1 MAKYPGKATFV
12 SENFGA
18 SKLAEK
24 FGVKRYPAVFVDEV
38 LVAKPNDFGFFGQG
52 EKAGRYTPWRNA
64 DNQAKFKADLT
75 RMIDTILAGK
85 KPGQSAAAAAAE
97 EQIASLPQFKL
108 TQLNGESL
116 NAEQIKGKV
125 TVVEFW
131 ATWCPPCQSTLEWL
145 GSLKEKY
152 GDDVEIVALVVESPE
167 PKVKE
172 MVATLSPNIRWAIAD
187 PPTAMA
193 FGDVVS
199 VPTMFVFDRDG
210 QTAKV
215 FYGAPPEL
223 HESAEKTLKGL
234 VKKSSTASSGQQA
247 FLSTYR

>member
-1 MAKYPGKATFV
+1 LLVQEVVAKYPGKATFV

-24 FGVKRYPAVFVDEV
+24 FGVKRYPAVFVDDV

-64 DNQAKFKADLT
+64 DNQARFKADLT

-85 KPGQSAAAAAAE
+85 KLEQTAADTKE
-97 EQIASLPQFKL
+97 EQIASLPEFKL
-108 TQLNGESL
+108 TQLNGEPL
-116 NAEQIKGKV
+116 TAEQVKSKV
-125 TVVEFW
+125 VVVEFW

-172 MVATLSPNIRWAIAD
+172 MVAKLSPKIRWAIAD

-210 QTAKV
+210 KTSKV

-223 HESAEKTLKGL
+223 HESAEKTLNGL
-234 VKKSSTASSGQQA
+234 VKKNSGSTAASGQ
-247 FLSTYR
+247 